1 MKWWGKPHPTNEIA
15 AAYSVGLAMTGF
27 VTGFKL
33 MTDESSLLSSSDIE
47 DATSLGYMLKLA
59 APMVVT
65 TISLTIM
72 QFVDRFMVSRLGTDA
87 LAAILPA
94 GFVSFLPGGFAIG
107 AITSLNTFVSQSHGR
122 GDKEDCS
129 NYFWQATYMGLVYF
143 LAVVAIMW
151 PTAPWIFKMMGH
163 PTAVVDMEVIYLRIM
178 LYAHILAVINWSSG
192 QFFMGIHR
200 PVITMCASL
209 CGQVV
214 NVAANYV
221 LIFGKLGFP
230 AMGIAGAGWGTF
242 IGIGVVA
249 GVNMSLFLS
258 SNINETYKS
267 RRTLNID
274 FGKMYDL
281 LKVGL
286 PAGFGLMVDVAFWG
300 VILFGLVGKFGTE
313 ALAATSAVLSYTSL
327 SVMPVVGMSTAL
339 TATVG
344 KTIGQDRKDL
354 AIKQTRVCLRIAMLY
369 MGLVGICFLVF
380 RNALMVFWSS
390 DDKVIEVGVK
400 ILICAAI
407 YQAFYAARTIYSGSL
422 RGAGDTVWLAMVS
435 AVGAILI
442 LGLGGWLIAKFFP
455 SFGALG
461 PWCAATVSIIAV
473 GLANRWRFK
482 SKRWMDIDLFKRR
495 AVSVPIRNG
504 AAVE

>member
-1 MKWWGKPHPTNEIA
+1 
-15 AAYSVGLAMTGF
+15 MTGV
-27 VTGFKL
+27 VTGFNL
-33 MTDESSLLSSSDIE
+33 MTDKSTLLSSSDGE
-47 DATSLGYMLKLA
+47 DPTTLGYMLKLA

-65 TISLTIM
+65 TISFTIM

-107 AITSLNTFVSQSHGR
+107 AIASLNTFVSQSLGR
-122 GDKEDCS
+122 GDKEGCS
-129 NYFWQATYMGLVYF
+129 NYFWQAVYMGLVYF
-143 LAVVAIMW
+143 LAVVVIMW
-151 PTAPWIFKMMGH
+151 PTAPWIFRTMGH
-163 PTAVVDMEVIYLRIM
+163 PKAVVAMEVIYLRIM

-200 PVITMCASL
+200 PIITMCASL

-221 LIFGKLGFP
+221 LIFGKFGFP
-230 AMGIAGAGWGTF
+230 EMGIAGAGWGTF
-242 IGIGVVA
+242 IGIGVA
-249 GVNMSLFLS
+249 ACVNMSLYLS
-258 SNINETYKS
+258 SNINATFKS

-286 PAGFGLMVDVAFWG
+286 PAGFGLMVNVAFWG

-313 ALAATSAVLSYTSL
+313 ALAATSAALSYTSL
-327 SVMPVVGMSTAL
+327 SVMPVVGISTAL
-339 TATVG
+339 AAAVG
-344 KTIGQDRKDL
+344 KTIGQGRKDI
-354 AIKQTRVCLRIAMLY
+354 AIKQTRVCLKIALVY
-369 MGLVGICFLVF
+369 MGLVGICFFVF
-380 RNALMVFWSS
+380 RNALMAFWSS
-390 DDKVIEVGVK
+390 DDKVIEAGVK

-407 YQAFYAARTIYSGSL
+407 YQAFHALRTIYSGSL
-422 RGAGDTVWLAMVS
+422 RGAGDTVWLAIIS
-435 AVGAILI
+435 AVGAVVI
-442 LGLGGWLIAKFFP
+442 LGLGGWLIAEYFP
-455 SFGALG
+455 SLGALG
-461 PWCAATVSIIAV
+461 PWSAATVSIIAV

-482 SKRWMDIDLFKRR
+482 SKKWMDIDLFKRR
-495 AVSVPIRNG
+495 AVSIPIQSG

>member
-1 MKWWGKPHPTNEIA
+1 MIGVIA
-15 AAYSVGLAMTGF
+15 GF
-27 VTGFKL
+27 NL
-33 MTDESSLLSSSDIE
+33 MTDKSTLLSSSDGE
-47 DATSLGYMLKLA
+47 DPTTLRYMLKLA
-59 APMVVT
+59 GPMVVT
-65 TISLTIM
+65 TISFTVM

-107 AITSLNTFVSQSHGR
+107 AITSLNTFVSQSLGR
-122 GDKEDCS
+122 GDKEGCS
-129 NYFWQATYMGLVYF
+129 NYFWQAVYMGLVYF
-143 LAVVAIMW
+143 AAVVVIMW
-151 PTAPWIFKMMGH
+151 PTAPWIFKAMGH
-163 PTAVVDMEVIYLRIM
+163 PPAVVAMEVIYLRIM

-200 PVITMCASL
+200 PIITMCASL

-221 LIFGKLGFP
+221 LIFGKFGFP
-230 AMGIAGAGWGTF
+230 EMGIAGAGWGTF
-242 IGIGVVA
+242 IGIGVAA
-249 GVNMSLFLS
+249 GINTAMFLS
-258 SNINETYKS
+258 SNINATFKS

-286 PAGFGLMVDVAFWG
+286 PAGFGLMVNVAFWG

-327 SVMPVVGMSTAL
+327 SVMPVVGISTAL
-339 TATVG
+339 TAAVG
-344 KTIGQDRKDL
+344 KTIGRGRKDI
-354 AIKQTRVCLRIAMLY
+354 AIKQTRVCLKVALLY
-369 MGLVGICFLVF
+369 MGLVGICFFVF
-380 RNALMVFWSS
+380 RNALMAFWSS
-390 DDKVIEVGVK
+390 DAKVIEAGVN

-407 YQAFYAARTIYSGSL
+407 YQAFHAARTIYSGSL
-422 RGAGDTVWLAMVS
+422 RGAGDTVWLAIIS
-435 AVGAILI
+435 AVGAVVI

-461 PWCAATVSIIAV
+461 PWSAATVSIIAV

-495 AVSVPIRNG
+495 AVSVPIQNG